1 MKYELSAKSMRNTY
15 CALFLALMIKALA
28 GFIPDFIVETIGSKI
43 LIFVK
48 CGLKEYSR
56 SKSGSLYDKTVS
68 VLTWKFEV
76 SWGFIKQKYTEITCR
91 ASQSFTNS

>member
-15 CALFLALMIKALA
+15 CALSLALMIKALA

-48 CGLKEYSR
+48 CGFKEYNH
-56 SKSGSLYDKTVS
+56 SKSAS
-68 VLTWKFEV
+68 
-76 SWGFIKQKYTEITCR
+76 FISETAAVFNLEI
-91 ASQSFTNS
+91 